1 MLYNTI
7 NKYVTRLLAVLLAA
21 ALVFAAAPLAFA
33 MEGAAQTPAEN
44 TETAETAQEIPEAPE
59 APEETPAP
67 AATSGSCGAGL
78 SWSLSGGVLTITGSG
93 AMTDYRNAESV
104 PWYKFKSEISE
115 LKLNDGLTS
124 VGSLAFKDCKKI
136 KTVSIPK
143 SVKKIGQY
151 AFENCSGI
159 EMLGLGAVETIDEG
173 AFSGCISVASIK
185 LPTTLKTIGLKAF
198 YRCESI
204 AGIIIPENV
213 TYIGIAAF
221 GYCINLVNADIR
233 AKIHDI
239 PPLLFYCCERLG
251 YIKFPETA
259 NNVEESTFRGCDS
272 LSTVYYGGSA
282 KTPEEI
288 RQIINDAVP
297 GFDVDGNVSSEN
309 IGGTVIL
316 GTVEKADSGETIYE
330 SNSVSIGNDSTVS
343 TKVTNTQNAETE
355 TFTSGANIT
364 ITIENEHGW
373 EEAKNALEEAL
384 EFFDRTVKDIE
395 SESDPTHITVYVK
408 ESEDVNKDFVGIILG
423 RDITLTVMTADGS
436 VWKIN
441 GMEMNEE
448 EPSGVYDLSYTLT
461 AGDAKLCEA
470 LGAQTSFVLMFN
482 SPAAVNAEVLIR
494 IGTIYARQNA
504 TLFQK
509 DGGINRL
516 QSVVVDSEGYA
527 HFYLGSVSEKT
538 EYYIA
543 MNLPDA
549 AGEAIIP
556 QNMLAEYGYPEYTE
570 PIKYEITG
578 RESSWGMNLGQVMG
592 ILAAVMITVVIVVG
606 VIMYIYNKRRL
617 RNGYVPSF
625 EDEE

>member
-44 TETAETAQEIPEAPE
+44 TETAETAPET
-59 APEETPAP
+59 PEETTAP

-78 SWSLSGGVLTITGSG
+78 NWSLSGGVLTITGSG
-93 AMTDYRNAESV
+93 AMTDFPESTMA
-104 PWYKFKSEISE
+104 PWYQSRKDINSVV
-115 LKLNDGLTS
+115 LPNGLTAI
-124 VGSLAFKDCKKI
+124 GDIAFYDCKNLVTVNIPSTVTKI
-136 KTVSIPK
+136 GEYAFAHCEKMQMLSIGS
-143 SVKKIGQY
+143 SVKV
-151 AFENCSGI
+151 I
-159 EMLGLGAVETIDEG
+159 EEG
-173 AFSGCISVASIK
+173 AFSDCYAVSSLRLPSSLQSIGK
-185 LPTTLKTIGLKAF
+185 KAF
-198 YRCESI
+198 YRCESVP
-204 AGIIIPENV
+204 AVTIPSSV
-213 TYIGIAAF
+213 TEIGVSAF
-221 GYCINLVNADIR
+221 GYCKSLVSANVQASITT
-233 AKIHDI
+233 I
-239 PPLLFYCCERLG
+239 PEFMFYGCEKLVSVTL
-251 YIKFPETA
+251 PQSTE
-259 NNVEESTFRGCDS
+259 NVSSFSFRGCDQLTS
-272 LSTVYYGGSA
+272 VYYNGSS
-282 KTPEEI
+282 TSLNEI
-288 RQIINDAVP
+288 KNQVGTGVP
-297 GFDVDGNVSSEN
+297 GFSNTGNVSDSTPNNTSTAGKTTEN
-309 IGGTVIL
+309 DDGTITQENTSVTE
-316 GTVEKADSGETIYE
+316 GTNT
-330 SNSVSIGNDSTVS
+330 TVS
-343 TKVTNTQNAETE
+343 TTITTTRPEESLKGESS
-355 TFTSGANIT
+355 FGIT
-364 ITIENEHGW
+364 ITIDNDSGW
-373 EEAKNALEEAL
+373 DEAQKIVEDAL
-384 EFFDRTVKDIE
+384 KDY
-395 SESDPTHITVYVK
+395 SESATVTGSQAKPPEINV
-408 ESEDVNKDFVGIILG
+408 FVSTLDSISPEFVDSLAG

-441 GMEMNEE
+441 GMEMDTK

>member
-44 TETAETAQEIPEAPE
+44 TETAQTAPE
-59 APEETPAP
+59 TPEETPAP
-67 AATSGSCGAGL
+67 AATSGTCGAGL
-78 SWSLSGGVLTITGSG
+78 NWSLSGGVLTITGSG
-93 AMTDYRNAESV
+93 AMTDFPESTMA
-104 PWYKFKSEISE
+104 PWYQSRNEIDSVV
-115 LKLNDGLTS
+115 LPNGLTTIGDLAFYDCKNLVTVNIPS
-124 VGSLAFKDCKKI
+124 TVTKIGEYAFASCDKLAMAVVGSGVKSIGTGAFYDCWVLYSVNLPTGLQTIGNNAFYDCRALNSVTVPSSVTSLGSAVFAYCTSLVRAEIKCALSFVPDWLFFGCSRLAAVILPDSVSGVGNAAFRDCKALSE
-136 KTVSIPK
+136 VS
-143 SVKKIGQY
+143 Y
-151 AFENCSGI
+151 SGDNMNKD
-159 EMLGLGAVETIDEG
+159 ELDDTISSD
-173 AFSGCISVASIK
+173 
-185 LPTTLKTIGLKAF
+185 
-198 YRCESI
+198 
-204 AGIIIPENV
+204 
-213 TYIGIAAF
+213 
-221 GYCINLVNADIR
+221 
-233 AKIHDI
+233 
-239 PPLLFYCCERLG
+239 
-251 YIKFPETA
+251 
-259 NNVEESTFRGCDS
+259 
-272 LSTVYYGGSA
+272 
-282 KTPEEI
+282 
-288 RQIINDAVP
+288 VP
-297 GFDVDGNVSSEN
+297 GFGSTGFITDEPVAGEVSSGTAWEN
-309 IGGTVIL
+309 ADGTVTENSI
-316 GTVEKADSGETIYE
+316 TINQGE
-330 SNSVSIGNDSTVS
+330 SSSVSTTVDRTFNEDKSTDVS
-343 TKVTNTQNAETE
+343 DAQITVTIN
-355 TFTSGANIT
+355 GAN
-364 ITIENEHGW
+364 GW
-373 EEAKNALEEAL
+373 EEAKNAVEQELEKAGDKFETIKI
-384 EFFDRTVKDIE
+384 D
-395 SESDPTHITVYVK
+395 VYVSDT
-408 ESEDVNKDFVGIILG
+408 SEISEEFVNSIAGKNIS
-423 RDITLTVMTADGS
+423 LTVMTADGS

>member
-44 TETAETAQEIPEAPE
+44 TETAETAPET
-59 APEETPAP
+59 PEETTAP

-78 SWSLSGGVLTITGSG
+78 NWSLSGGVLTITGSG
-93 AMTDYRNAESV
+93 AMTDFPESTMA
-104 PWYKFKSEISE
+104 PWYQSR
-115 LKLNDGLTS
+115 NDINSVVLPSGLTTI
-124 VGSLAFKDCKKI
+124 GNLAFYDCKNLVTVNIPSTVTKI
-136 KTVSIPK
+136 GDYAFAYCTGMEMLSLGSGVNTIEEAAFSDCYKLKAINLPKGLVSIGMK
-143 SVKKIGQY
+143 G
-151 AFENCSGI
+151 
-159 EMLGLGAVETIDEG
+159 
-173 AFSGCISVASIK
+173 
-185 LPTTLKTIGLKAF
+185 F
-198 YRCESI
+198 YRCESVTSVTVPSSVTQMGVSVFAYCKSLVSANI
-204 AGIIIPENV
+204 KASIKVLPEYTFYGCEMLSSV
-213 TYIGIAAF
+213 SLPDMTEYVSTY
-221 GYCINLVNADIR
+221 
-233 AKIHDI
+233 
-239 PPLLFYCCERLG
+239 
-251 YIKFPETA
+251 
-259 NNVEESTFRGCDS
+259 SFRGCDN
-272 LSTVYYGGSA
+272 LYTVHYGGTS

-288 RQIINDAVP
+288 QNSVGNSSVGFAGNGIVTDSTPETTINASTEKDNADGSFTGSSIVVTEGKESSVSAKTEITVKIEGTESENADVSLDYGNAEITVIIN
-297 GFDVDGNVSSEN
+297 
-309 IGGTVIL
+309 
-316 GTVEKADSGETIYE
+316 
-330 SNSVSIGNDSTVS
+330 
-343 TKVTNTQNAETE
+343 
-355 TFTSGANIT
+355 GAN
-364 ITIENEHGW
+364 GW
-373 EEAKNALEEAL
+373 EEAKNAVEQELEKAGDK
-384 EFFDRTVKDIE
+384 FGTVKID
-395 SESDPTHITVYVK
+395 VYVSDT
-408 ESEDVNKDFVGIILG
+408 SEINEEFVNSIAGKN
-423 RDITLTVMTADGS
+423 ITLTVMTADGS

-441 GMEMNEE
+441 GMEMDTK

>member
-1 MLYNTI
+1 
-7 NKYVTRLLAVLLAA
+7 R
-21 ALVFAAAPLAFA
+21 
-33 MEGAAQTPAEN
+33 EN
-44 TETAETAQEIPEAPE
+44 I
-59 APEETPAP
+59 
-67 AATSGSCGAGL
+67 TSVSFPSGL
-78 SWSLSGGVLTITGSG
+78 SSIG
-93 AMTDYRNAESV
+93 NAAFYECKNIIAVTLPNSV
-104 PWYKFKSEISE
+104 E
-115 LKLNDGLTS
+115 
-124 VGSLAFKDCKKI
+124 
-136 KTVSIPK
+136 
-143 SVKKIGQY
+143 KIGEF
-151 AFENCSGI
+151 AFMDCTGI
-159 EMLGLGAVETIDEG
+159 KVLSMGTGIRTIG
-173 AFSGCISVASIK
+173 QFAFSNCASVMAINIPSGVTSIG
-185 LPTTLKTIGLKAF
+185 TKAF
-198 YRCESI
+198 YRCETITSI
-204 AGIIIPENV
+204 TVPKSV
-213 TYIGIAAF
+213 TYLGLCVF
-221 GYCINLVNADIR
+221 GYCRSLV
-233 AKIHDI
+233 
-239 PPLLFYCCERLG
+239 
-251 YIKFPETA
+251 TA
-259 NNVEESTFRGCDS
+259 NIFAEVDILPEFMFYNCEQLVSVSLPDNTEEISKFAFGGCDS
-272 LSTVYYGGSA
+272 LNTVYYEGDL

-288 RQIINDAVP
+288 QSSVGKDVP
-297 GFDVDGNVSSEN
+297 GFENAGTVTNEKPEGTLHSGVIKDNGDGTYTQEN
-309 IGGTVIL
+309 ITLAPNENSSVTVKTETPI
-316 GTVEKADSGETIYE
+316 EKTEDGFDIGEA
-330 SNSVSIGNDSTVS
+330 G
-343 TKVTNTQNAETE
+343 NTQITVTIN
-355 TFTSGANIT
+355 GAN
-364 ITIENEHGW
+364 GW
-373 EEAKNALEEAL
+373 EEAKNAVEQELEKAGDK
-384 EFFDRTVKDIE
+384 FGTVKIDVYISDT
-395 SESDPTHITVYVK
+395 SEIN
-408 ESEDVNKDFVGIILG
+408 EEFVNSIAGKN
-423 RDITLTVMTADGS
+423 ITLTVMTADGS

-441 GMEMNEE
+441 GMKMDTK

-470 LGAQTSFVLMFN
+470 LGAQTSFVLTFN

>member
-33 MEGAAQTPAEN
+33 MEGAA
-44 TETAETAQEIPEAPE
+44 ETAPET
-59 APEETPAP
+59 PEETPAP
-67 AATSGSCGAGL
+67 AATSGTCGAGL

-93 AMTDYRNAESV
+93 AMTDYPETERA
-104 PWYKFKSEISE
+104 PWYAVREEI
-115 LKLNDGLTS
+115 NS
-124 VGSLAFKDCKKI
+124 VVLPQGITNIGNLAFYGCENLVTAIIPASVTRIGDYAFCDC
-136 KTVSIPK
+136 
-143 SVKKIGQY
+143 VKLQVMNIGSGVQTIGES
-151 AFENCSGI
+151 AFENCCS
-159 EMLGLGAVETIDEG
+159 LVS
-173 AFSGCISVASIK
+173 FSLPAS
-185 LPTTLKTIGLKAF
+185 LKSIGSKAF
-198 YRCESI
+198 YMCDSI
-204 AGIIIPENV
+204 TSVTVPNSVTSMGISV
-213 TYIGIAAF
+213 F
-221 GYCINLVNADIR
+221 GYCASLVSANIKASITTLPEFTFYGCGMLTFVSLPDTTGNISSYSFHGCEQLNT
-233 AKIHDI
+233 IH
-239 PPLLFYCCERLG
+239 
-251 YIKFPETA
+251 
-259 NNVEESTFRGCDS
+259 
-272 LSTVYYGGSA
+272 YGGTSCSPEDIQNFVGKELPNFDRFGTVTDEKPSGGISSA
-282 KTPEEI
+282 GLTDNGDGTYTQENITLSPNENSSVSVKTETPIEKTE
-288 RQIINDAVP
+288 D
-297 GFDVDGNVSSEN
+297 GFDIGEAGNAQ
-309 IGGTVIL
+309 ITV
-316 GTVEKADSGETIYE
+316 TI
-330 SNSVSIGNDSTVS
+330 N
-343 TKVTNTQNAETE
+343 
-355 TFTSGANIT
+355 GAN
-364 ITIENEHGW
+364 GW
-373 EEAKNALEEAL
+373 EEAKNAVEQELEKAGDKFETIKI
-384 EFFDRTVKDIE
+384 D
-395 SESDPTHITVYVK
+395 VYVSDT
-408 ESEDVNKDFVGIILG
+408 SEISEEFVNSIAGKNV
-423 RDITLTVMTADGS
+423 TLTVMTADGS

-461 AGDAKLCEA
+461 AGDAKLCKA